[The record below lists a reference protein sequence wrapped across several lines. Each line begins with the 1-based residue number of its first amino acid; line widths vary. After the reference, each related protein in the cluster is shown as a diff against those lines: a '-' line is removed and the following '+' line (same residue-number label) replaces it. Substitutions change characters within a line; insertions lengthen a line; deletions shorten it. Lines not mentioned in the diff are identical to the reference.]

1 MTIARTSTNQI
12 NIVLSSG
19 IDSFGLQRLLDYAK
33 YLEATANIKAKQSDA
48 DNLADELNEGWWQKN
63 KHCILSIF

>member
-1 MTIARTSTNQI
+1 MTIARTSNNQI

-63 KHCILSIF
+63 KQRFIKE

>member
-1 MTIARTSTNQI
+1 MTIARTSNNQI

-19 IDSFGLQRLLDYAK
+19 IDSFGLQHLLDYAK

-48 DNLADELNEGWWQKN
+48 DNLADELNDNWWQKN
-63 KHCILSIF
+63 KQRFIKE